1 MFREKVDKK
10 ELNKFIKTSNKVL
23 QLIYILVFV
32 LVVLLVTYVIKE
44 WKVLDF
50 IFNIIKVIS
59 PVFIGLVIA
68 WLLDPLVTKMEKK
81 MNRVVACI
89 LTYLILIIMCVL
101 LCYFVIPSFA
111 TGVTDLVNALPSLID
126 KVKNTVDNFFAAS
139 HNSLIAG
146 YEADIITKIETIGKN
161 ATETLPT
168 LLIKTISK
176 VISGG
181 ATILLG
187 FMIGFYILFDFKKVE
202 KHTLSFIPDIYH
214 DNAKDLMRR
223 INGKLRNYVQGVLI
237 VMFFVFLTQAIGLT
251 LSGIKAPLLF
261 ALFCAATDVIPYI
274 GPWIGALPAVL
285 VGFSMN
291 PRVGILTIISIM
303 VCQTLENNFYQPL
316 IMGKTMKLHPVTIRL
331 GLLIFNYFFGM
342 IGMIVA
348 TPVIASLK
356 IIFEFIDEKTGLGE
370 KFHSL
375 NKKEVID

>member
-59 PVFIGLVIA
+59 PVFIGLVVA

-126 KVKNTVDNFFAAS
+126 KVKKTVDNFFAAS

-187 FMIGFYILFDFKKVE
+187 FMIGFY
-202 KHTLSFIPDIYH
+202 T
-214 DNAKDLMRR
+214 R
-223 INGKLRNYVQGVLI
+223 
-237 VMFFVFLTQAIGLT
+237 
-251 LSGIKAPLLF
+251 
-261 ALFCAATDVIPYI
+261 
-274 GPWIGALPAVL
+274 
-285 VGFSMN
+285 
-291 PRVGILTIISIM
+291 
-303 VCQTLENNFYQPL
+303 
-316 IMGKTMKLHPVTIRL
+316 
-331 GLLIFNYFFGM
+331 
-342 IGMIVA
+342 
-348 TPVIASLK
+348 
-356 IIFEFIDEKTGLGE
+356 
-370 KFHSL
+370 
-375 NKKEVID
+375 

>member
-1 MFREKVDKK
+1 
-10 ELNKFIKTSNKVL
+10 
-23 QLIYILVFV
+23 
-32 LVVLLVTYVIKE
+32 
-44 WKVLDF
+44 
-50 IFNIIKVIS
+50 
-59 PVFIGLVIA
+59 
-68 WLLDPLVTKMEKK
+68 

-126 KVKNTVDNFFAAS
+126 KVKKTVDNFFAAS

-261 ALFCAATDVIPYI
+261 ALFCAVTDVIPYI

-316 IMGKTMKLHPVTIRL
+316 IMGKTMKLHPVTIML

>member
-23 QLIYILVFV
+23 QLIYILVFI
-32 LVVLLVTYVIKE
+32 LAILLVTYVVKE
-44 WKVLDF
+44 WKILDF
-50 IFNIIKVIS
+50 TFNIIKVIS
-59 PVFIGLVIA
+59 PVFVGLVVA

-81 MNRVVACI
+81 LNRVVACI
-89 LTYLILIIMCVL
+89 LTYLLLITMVVV

-111 TGVTDLVNALPSLID
+111 TGITDLVNALPSLID
-126 KVKNTVDNFFAAS
+126 KTKKGVDKFFAS
-139 HNSLIAG
+139 FDNSLLAS
-146 YEADIITKIETIGKN
+146 YETDIISKIESIGKN
-161 ATETLPT
+161 MTETLPT
-168 LLIKTISK
+168 ILFKTFSK

-187 FMIGFYILFDFKKVE
+187 FMIGFYILFDFKKCE
-202 KHTLSFIPDIYH
+202 KHMLSFIPDIYH
-214 DNAKDLMRR
+214 DNAKDLMKR
-223 INGKLRNYVQGVLI
+223 INGKLRNYVQGILI
-237 VMFFVFLTQAIGLT
+237 VMFFVFLTQAIGLS
-251 LSGIKAPLLF
+251 LAGLKAPLLF
-261 ALFCAATDVIPYI
+261 ALFCAVTDIIPYI
-274 GPWIGALPAVL
+274 GPWIGSIPAVF

-291 PRVGILTIISIM
+291 PKVGILTIISIM

-316 IMGKTMKLHPVTIRL
+316 IMGKTMKLHPVTIML

-356 IIFEFIDEKTGLGE
+356 IIFEFIDEKTGVGE

-375 NKKEVID
+375 NKKEELN

>member
-59 PVFIGLVIA
+59 PVFIGLVVA

-126 KVKNTVDNFFAAS
+126 KVKTAVDGFFAAS

-187 FMIGFYILFDFKKVE
+187 FMIG
-202 KHTLSFIPDIYH
+202 
-214 DNAKDLMRR
+214 
-223 INGKLRNYVQGVLI
+223 
-237 VMFFVFLTQAIGLT
+237 
-251 LSGIKAPLLF
+251 
-261 ALFCAATDVIPYI
+261 
-274 GPWIGALPAVL
+274 
-285 VGFSMN
+285 
-291 PRVGILTIISIM
+291 
-303 VCQTLENNFYQPL
+303 
-316 IMGKTMKLHPVTIRL
+316 
-331 GLLIFNYFFGM
+331 
-342 IGMIVA
+342 
-348 TPVIASLK
+348 
-356 IIFEFIDEKTGLGE
+356 
-370 KFHSL
+370 
-375 NKKEVID
+375 

>member
-23 QLIYILVFV
+23 QLVHILVLV
-32 LVVLLVTYVIKE
+32 LVALLVTYVVKE
-44 WKVLDF
+44 WKILDF
-50 IFNIIKVIS
+50 ILDILKVIS
-59 PVFIGLVIA
+59 PVFIGLLIA

-89 LTYLILIIMCVL
+89 ITYLLLIVL
-101 LCYFVIPSFA
+101 VVVLCYFVIPSFA

-126 KVKNTVDNFFAAS
+126 KTKKGVDNFFAS
-139 HNSLIAG
+139 FDNSLLAS
-146 YEADIITKIETIGKN
+146 YETDIISRIESIGKN
-161 ATETLPT
+161 MTETLPT
-168 LLIKTISK
+168 MLFKTISK
-176 VISGG
+176 IISGG
-181 ATILLG
+181 ANILLG
-187 FMIGFYILFDFKKVE
+187 FMIGFYILFDFKKSE
-202 KHTLSFIPDIYH
+202 KHMLSLIPDIYH

-237 VMFFVFLTQAIGLT
+237 VMFFVFLTQAIGLS
-251 LSGIKAPLLF
+251 LAGLKAPLLF
-261 ALFCAATDVIPYI
+261 ALFCAVTDVIPYI
-274 GPWIGALPAVL
+274 GPWIGAVPAL
-285 VGFSMN
+285 FVGFSMN
-291 PRVGILTIISIM
+291 PKVGILTIVSIM

-316 IMGKTMKLHPVTIRL
+316 IMGKTMKLHPVTIML

-356 IIFEFIDEKTGLGE
+356 IILEFIDEKTGVGE

-375 NKKEVID
+375 NKKEELD